1 MSVFRYED
9 TVGAGATVENIMAGS
24 KFEFLQRPSAV
35 RIFAAQ
41 DAGDLAQLDFTLG
54 NVIIGENLALP
65 KRVAGEGPSMSDDKL
80 VAGVGM
86 PSDRIQIRLRETGG
100 AQPAITRVM
109 VEISELA

>member
-1 MSVFRYED
+1 MSVFRDEQI
-9 TVGAGATVENIMAGS
+9 VGIGATVENIMAGS

-54 NVIIGENLALP
+54 NVIIGENLNLS
-65 KRVAGEGPSMSDDKL
+65 KRVAGEGPSMTDDKL

-100 AQPAITRVM
+100 LANAVTRVV